1 MTEYK
6 LCARDFTGKPVKAFH
21 VRPIAIEAPT
31 AKVADPSHHVII
43 VDRSGSMY
51 GSIEDVRSQVRKILT
66 LDEFNKPELRVSLI
80 SYSSKGDVTTHFKRV
95 PIQAVMASGSR
106 ELQEVDRL
114 RATSMTC
121 ISQSLKVAETLV
133 DDADVTAISLHT
145 DGFANDTSP
154 TQEYRDIDF
163 AVSSLRKHPRVMVNT
178 IAYGGWCDYN
188 LLSRIA
194 NELSGSCVQ
203 AGAIRDVYK
212 ALYDTTKLLA
222 SGTVSALEVPCGT
235 LQTVLYACPAEKKF
249 LGSEGSTLMVRG
261 VGASPSYAFVLTPMS
276 VEEYLRSGIADATGE
291 MSFLFARYLLSV
303 GRVNDAKYVLISTRR
318 KDLIE
323 SHYKALSVTDI
334 KSLASDLEL
343 ELDPSVGGKREFFKD
358 FGVGTT
364 GPSIDAIMGVVRAHA
379 HSLEINIKALL
390 GSYKRRG
397 VKRVAG
403 VRNADG
409 SLKVPE
415 FRTVIREKSDW
426 IPVSGVEINR
436 ASPNIN
442 LRVVQDV
449 DLVRTETSEVIS
461 RVAGINL
468 KLQDFK
474 NYTIVGDGS
483 VSVPTLTFR
492 TGSKATYE
500 ALHAIGAVEGTF
512 RPGEPFTV
520 DLLSRPL
527 VDFGATFDLDRSIVE
542 KIFEN
547 GVASKF
553 FEAMLKEKSGDLTP
567 EQIQELGTYNIT
579 KGLNFSPPTTTSY
592 TSLED
597 AISKGEVDTR
607 LSYKIDVGTT
617 DILSLSSFYSG
628 NDYLQRRYTA
638 KTTSGQEIAKPKMP
652 MFLDPSIT
660 FSEKVLSARTKLGNE
675 DAIQMKALQ
684 GLMAARATLLMHSES
699 EILTLM
705 ENTTESVDTLFRKH
719 IIPLAFY
726 IGASGLVPE
735 SLGATKMT
743 YEEFSAKY
751 PQTSVEKA
759 ARDEGTFYVLPNGV
773 VVTVYTKAEH
783 FSTTPILSDD

>member
-1 MTEYK
+1 MPEFK
-6 LCARDFTGKPVKAFH
+6 LCTRDFTGKPVKAFV
-21 VRPIAIEAPT
+21 VRPVAISAST

-51 GSIEDVRSQVRKILT
+51 GSIGDVRSQVRKILT

-95 PIQAVMASGSR
+95 PIQTVMAAGSR

-114 RATSMTC
+114 QATCMTC
-121 ISQSLKVAETLV
+121 ISQSLRVAETLV

-163 AVSSLRKHPRVMVNT
+163 AIGALRKHPRVLVNT
-178 IAYGGWCDYN
+178 IAYGSWCDYN

-194 NELSGSCVQ
+194 NEMSGACVQ
-203 AGAIRDVYK
+203 AGSIREVYK

-222 SGTVSALEVPCGT
+222 SGATTALEIPCGA
-235 LQTVLYACPAEKKF
+235 LQTALYACPSEGKF
-249 LGSEGSTLMVRG
+249 LGSEGSTLMIRG
-261 VGASPSYAFVLTPMS
+261 AGPSPSYAFVLTPMS
-276 VEEYLRSGIADATGE
+276 VEEYLRSNLGEATCE
-291 MSFLFARYLLSV
+291 MAFLFARYLLSV

-323 SHYKALSVTDI
+323 PHYKALSVTDI
-334 KSLASDLEL
+334 KSMASDLER
-343 ELDPSVGGKREFFKD
+343 EIDPSMDGNREFFKD

-364 GPSIDAIMGVVRAHA
+364 GPSIDVIMGVVRAHA
-379 HSLEINIKALL
+379 ASLEINLKNLL

-397 VKRVAG
+397 IKRVAG

-409 SLKVPE
+409 SLTVPE
-415 FRTVIREKSDW
+415 FSTKTREKSDW
-426 IPVSGVEINR
+426 VPVSGVEINR

-442 LRVVQDV
+442 IRVVQDV

-468 KLQDFK
+468 KLKDFK

-483 VSVPTLTFR
+483 VSVPSLTFR

-500 ALHAIGAVEGTF
+500 ALLAIGAVDGPF
-512 RPGEPFTV
+512 KPGEPFKV
-520 DLLSRPL
+520 DLISRPL
-527 VDFGATFDLDRSIVE
+527 VDFGRTFSIDKSTVE
-542 KIFEN
+542 TIFEN

-553 FEAMLKEKSGDLTP
+553 LEAMFKEKSGDLTP

-597 AISKGEVDTR
+597 AIAKGEVDTR

-617 DILSLSSFYSG
+617 DILSLASFYSG
-628 NDYLQRRYTA
+628 NAYLQRRYVA
-638 KTTSGQEIAKPKMP
+638 KNGNGVEIAKPTMP
-652 MFLDPSIT
+652 LFLDPTVT
-660 FSEKVLSARTKLGNE
+660 FEEKVLSARTKLGNE
-675 DAIQMKALQ
+675 DGIQMKALQ
-684 GLMAARATLLMHSES
+684 GLMASRDKLLKHSES
-699 EILTLM
+699 EVLTMM
-705 ENTTESVDTLFRKH
+705 ENATDIVDILYRNH
-719 IIPLAFY
+719 IVPLAFY

-735 SLGATKMT
+735 SLEATRMT
-743 YEEFSAKY
+743 YEEFNAKY
-751 PQTSVEKA
+751 PHTSVEKA
-759 ARDEGTFYVLPNGV
+759 AKDEGTFYVLPSGV
-773 VVTVYTKAEH
+773 VITVYTKAEH
-783 FSTTPILSDD
+783 FSTSALTSED